1 MPELPEVETVRIGL
15 QKHLVG
21 DVFKSVQVLREQS
34 VGYPS
39 VAKFTKGLVKRTVI
53 GVERRGK
60 YLLIHLDSEAG
71 LGVHLR
77 MSGRLIVADKK
88 HKPAEFLRV
97 NIKLESGRDL
107 RFEDMRVF
115 GRMWYVPPGETFE
128 DIIPALTRL
137 GPEPLGK
144 DLTAKYLL
152 EAVKGRKQAIK
163 TALLDQTLIA
173 GLGNIYADEVLFQTG
188 IHPLSTAGSMTK
200 PDAEKIVVAIKKTLE
215 QAIKLGGS
223 SLKDYTD
230 SQGVNGKYQHSAW
243 VYGRA
248 KQPCRVC
255 GEPIERIKLVGRSAH
270 FCSNCQKKMRG
281 RTNK

>member
-15 QKHLVG
+15 EKYLVG
-21 DVFKSVQVLREQS
+21 DVFKTVQVLREQS

-39 VAKFTKGLVKRTVI
+39 VAKFTKGLAKKKVLS
-53 GVERRGK
+53 VERRGK

-77 MSGRLIVADKK
+77 MSGRVIVADKK
-88 HKPAEFLRV
+88 HKPAEFLRI

-128 DIIPALTRL
+128 DIIPALTLL

-188 IHPLSTAGSMTK
+188 IHPLSIAGAMK
-200 PDAEKIVVAIKKTLE
+200 KNDAEKLVDAIKKTLK

-270 FCSNCQKKMRG
+270 FCSNCQTKFR
-281 RTNK
+281 